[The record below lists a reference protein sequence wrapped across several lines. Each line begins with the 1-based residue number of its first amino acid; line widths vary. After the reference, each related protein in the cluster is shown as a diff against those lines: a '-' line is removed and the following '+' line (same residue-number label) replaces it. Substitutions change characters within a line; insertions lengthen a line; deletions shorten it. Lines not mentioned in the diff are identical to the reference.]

1 MLQEL
6 IRYAQTNPDLD
17 PEPGFTTR
25 TVRWLAEL
33 SLDGQLVN
41 VLPLGDD
48 KVEQTSKC
56 PAMHNMNAGGRAHF
70 LVETLQTITLLCKP
84 NEDPKKLAGSREKQT
99 YFKEMVRQ
107 ASVAVMALQPL
118 ARFLD
123 DAEQVEALH
132 SRLSVEKAKPTDWLR
147 WRITATDPLQQ
158 TELLDWWRRWRESDL
173 VKEKPEEKP
182 NSGKMAKKD
191 LHDAVSARM
200 VCFLTG
206 EALDP
211 LSTHPKITG
220 LSGVGGLGT
229 GDVMVGFDKAA
240 FCSFGLEQ
248 SSNAAMGE
256 KPASMY
262 IDALNYL
269 IKDKAHARKMANAL
283 VVHWFKEAVKPE
295 DDPLAFLFEPPE
307 QIEAAAQNTAKKILD
322 SLRSGKRP
330 IPANNHYFAMTIS
343 GAAGRIMVR
352 DWMEGSFE
360 ELVAKIE
367 QWFSDLE
374 IVGQKDGMLSR
385 DPKFNDVSISM
396 VRYDNKKSYSE
407 NLKQVPAP
415 TATTLWRVALA
426 GLPIPQPFIAKALA
440 RFRTD
445 LIDDKPFNHARMG
458 LIKAYFIRK
467 GGNHGMSAYLNK
479 EHPEP
484 AYHCGRLLAMLASLQ
499 RAALGDV
506 GAGVVQ
512 RYYVAASQTPGL
524 TLGRLF
530 GNAKNHLNKLDG
542 GLAFWYEDQIAEIM
556 SRIQDRIPTTLN
568 LERQSLFALGYYQQI
583 AANRA
588 GKNNNTNESSKGDQ
602 Q

>member
-6 IRYAQTNPDLD
+6 VRYAERNLPGS
-17 PEPGFTTR
+17 EPGFTTR

-33 SLDGQLVN
+33 SLDGLLIN

-48 KVEQTSKC
+48 KGEQTPKC

-70 LVETLQTITLLCKP
+70 IVETLQTITLLCKS
-84 NEDPKKLAGSREKQT
+84 NEDPKKVAGSREKQT

-107 ASVAVMALQPL
+107 ASVDAMAIHPL

-123 DAEQVEALH
+123 DVEQVEALRA
-132 SRLSVEKAKPTDWLR
+132 RLSTEKAKPTDWLR
-147 WRITATDPLQQ
+147 WRIAGTDPLQQ
-158 TELLDWWRRWRESDL
+158 AEVLDWWRKWRKED
-173 VKEKPEEKP
+173 KEKEKSETKP
-182 NSGKMAKKD
+182 KRGKTGQRALPD
-191 LHDAVSARM
+191 SVSAGK

-206 EALDP
+206 NVLEP
-211 LSTHPKITG
+211 LPTQPPISG

-240 FCSFGLEQ
+240 FCSFGLKQ

-262 IDALNYL
+262 VDALNYL
-269 IKDKAHARKMANAL
+269 IKDKSHSRKIVNTL

-295 DDPLAFLFEPPE
+295 DDPLAFLFELPE
-307 QIEAAAQNTAKKILD
+307 QIEAAAQSTAGKILD
-322 SLRSGKRP
+322 SLRTGGRP
-330 IPANNHYFAMTIS
+330 IPANNRYFAMTVS
-343 GAAGRIMVR
+343 GAAGRVMVR

-360 ELVAKIE
+360 ELVDRIK

-374 IVGQKDGMLSR
+374 IVARDGGKLAA
-385 DPKFNDVSISM
+385 DPKFMAVCGAI
-396 VRYDNKKSYSE
+396 VRD
-407 NLKQVPAP
+407 LKDLPAP

-426 GLPIPQPFIAKALA
+426 GLPLPQTFIAQALA

-445 LIDDKPFNHARMG
+445 LINDKPFSHARMG

-467 GGNHGMSAYLNK
+467 GGNQGMSAYLNK

-484 AYHCGRLLAMLASLQ
+484 AYHCGRLLAILASLQ
-499 RAALGDV
+499 HAALGDV
-506 GAGVVQ
+506 GAGVIQ

-524 TLGRLF
+524 TIGRLVA
-530 GNAKNHLNKLDG
+530 NAQNHLNKLETRRADKYQDQ
-542 GLAFWYEDQIAEIM
+542 LAEVHTKLK
-556 SRIQDRIPTTLN
+556 DRIPKTLD
-568 LERQSLFALGYYQQI
+568 LEGQTLFALGYYQQI

-588 GKNNNTNESSKGDQ
+588 GEE
-602 Q
+602 